1 LEGWPR
7 IPNGFPGQSK
17 VEMAA
22 TLLLVKYC
30 LLGGDAAAAA
40 MQSSDT

>member
-1 LEGWPR
+1 LER
-7 IPNGFPGQSK
+7 IPNGFPGRPK
-17 VEMAA
+17 VEVAA

-30 LLGGDAAAAA
+30 LLGGDVAAVA